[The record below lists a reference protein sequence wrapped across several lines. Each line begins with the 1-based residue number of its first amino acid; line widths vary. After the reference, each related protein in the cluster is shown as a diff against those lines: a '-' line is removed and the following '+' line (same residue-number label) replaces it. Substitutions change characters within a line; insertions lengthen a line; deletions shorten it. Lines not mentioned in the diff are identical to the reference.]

1 VDAAEPVRPPPSPRT
16 CGCVQ
21 YGAVPKVVAASHHA
35 LSERCERNPDRW
47 IGEYRP
53 IVAEARGLVADLI
66 KARSEDVV
74 MVENASTGVNTV
86 LRHLEPP
93 LKRGDK
99 VLYLSCAYGM
109 TQSVLRFLH
118 SSVGIELVMVS
129 TTTILRALAGTSW
142 APTLLVTLSA
152 ATRLI

>member
-1 VDAAEPVRPPPSPRT
+1 
-16 CGCVQ
+16 
-21 YGAVPKVVAASHHA
+21 
-35 LSERCERNPDRW
+35 
-47 IGEYRP
+47 
-53 IVAEARGLVADLI
+53 
-66 KARSEDVV
+66 

-118 SSVGIELVMVS
+118 NSVGIELVMVS
-129 TTTILRALAGTSW
+129 NGTHFR
-142 APTLLVTLSA
+142 VSA
-152 ATRLI
+152 VPVGFRH